1 MKICAICNSS
11 LVRDRLVI
19 SELAAD
25 EIVVALLLL
34 FLLLLLLLAAAADD
48 VVVASCAADVGFTMK
63 VLAFGGTYVCGAG
76 ETAVTS

>member
-34 FLLLLLLLAAAADD
+34 LLSLLLLVAAADD
-48 VVVASCAADVGFTMK
+48 DVVASCAADVGFTME

-76 ETAVTS
+76 KTAVTS